1 MRGLARGFVKGAGI
15 LGSVFWLLAGFSVA
29 APEAAWLGVELQD
42 RTVNVGGRRTAAV
55 VTSVTPGGPA
65 ATAGLQSGDIIL
77 VIEGEA
83 MDRAEDVADALE
95 DLAPG
100 TRVSIEVLRSGQRK
114 SLAVTLATPPAGTS
128 QKSPST
134 GILINGRL
142 VSAEQLGELKAIYG
156 AVPPPGRYWYDA
168 RSGLYGLWGRE
179 AAGVIRPGHNFGR
192 VPAHASNGNTRVF
205 INGRELNLIEAL
217 YFQQVFGAI
226 YQGRW
231 WLDGTNG
238 NLGLEGS
245 PMPIANFVLALQQRQ
260 QQQSSQGGGGYRWRD
275 GRGSYGGVEGN
286 CVFGS
291 FKGGG
296 SVMSSGC

>member
-1 MRGLARGFVKGAGI
+1 MGGLARGFVKGTGI
-15 LGSVFWLLAGFSVA
+15 LGGTLWLILVFCVA
-29 APEAAWLGVELQD
+29 SPEAAWLGVEVQD
-42 RTVNVGGRRTAAV
+42 RTLDVGGRRTAAV

-65 ATAGLQSGDIIL
+65 AKAGLQPGDIIL
-77 VIEGEA
+77 VIDGESIGA
-83 MDRAEDVADALE
+83 AEDVADTLA

-100 TRVSIEVLRSGQRK
+100 TRVSIEFLRSGLRR

-128 QKSPST
+128 QKSGST
-134 GILINGRL
+134 GVLINGKL
-142 VSAEQLGELKAIYG
+142 VTAEQLRELQATYG

-168 RSGLYGLWGRE
+168 RSGLYGMWGRE
-179 AAGVIRPGHNFGR
+179 AAGVIRPGHRLGP
-192 VPAHASNGNTRVF
+192 VPAGASSGNTRVF
-205 INGRELNLIEAL
+205 INGRELNLIEAA
-217 YFQQVFGAI
+217 YFEQVFGAI

-231 WLDGTNG
+231 WLDGATG

-260 QQQSSQGGGGYRWRD
+260 QQQSSQAGGGYRWRD